1 MINHHPTR
9 TTAMSEIVM
18 EKATRTAEETTIKE
32 RMQDILLDISWRA
45 LARRYFGK
53 SSSWIYHKMDG
64 IYSGNDS
71 GFTAQE
77 QAELKGALYDL
88 ADQIRR
94 CADTL

>member
-1 MINHHPTR
+1 
-9 TTAMSEIVM
+9 MSEIVM
-18 EKATRTAEETTIKE
+18 EKATRIADETTIKE
-32 RMQDILLDISWRA
+32 RMQDISWRA

-77 QAELKGALYDL
+77 QAVLKGALYDL
-88 ADQIRR
+88 ANRIRR

>member
-1 MINHHPTR
+1 
-9 TTAMSEIVM
+9 MSEIVM
-18 EKATRTAEETTIKE
+18 EKATRIADETTIKE

-64 IYSGNDS
+64 YSGNDS
-71 GFTAQE
+71 SFTAQE

-88 ADQIRR
+88 ADRIRR

>member
-1 MINHHPTR
+1 M
-9 TTAMSEIVM
+9 V
-18 EKATRTAEETTIKE
+18 KATRTADETTIKE

-64 IYSGNDS
+64 IYRSNDS

-88 ADQIRR
+88 ADRIRR